1 MFNMTDK
8 KYFKIMLFNIA
19 GLFVLTVFSVIYCV
33 IKTSSVEEIQRTSH
47 IMSIVYLML
56 QLVMEGAA
64 FYYAFRAMVKGST
77 LIKPIMYAKD
87 NVVNPKSKRNALIT
101 FIVSCDIAIFF
112 LITLFP
118 IEVLSFFSLGLRF
131 ALLNCGL
138 LIAVVSLFFFC
149 YVRKREVQ

>member
-8 KYFKIMLFNIA
+8 KYFKTMLFSIA
-19 GLFVLTVFSVIYCV
+19 GLFALTVFSVIFCV
-33 IKTSSVEEIQRTSH
+33 IKTGGVEEVQKTSH
-47 IMSIVYLML
+47 IMSIVYLVF
-56 QLVMEGAA
+56 QLVMEAVA
-64 FYYAFRAMVKGST
+64 FYYAFRAMVKGSS
-77 LIKPIMYAKD
+77 LIRPVMYVKD
-87 NVVNPKSKRNALIT
+87 DIVNRKSKRNAFIT
-101 FIVSCDIAIFF
+101 FVISCNIAIFF

-149 YVRKREVQ
+149 YARKPEVQ

>member
-1 MFNMTDK
+1 MTDK
-8 KYFKIMLFNIA
+8 KYFKIMLFSIA
-19 GLFVLTVFSVIYCV
+19 GLFALTVFSVIYC
-33 IKTSSVEEIQRTSH
+33 IINTSGVEDVQKTSH
-47 IMSIVYLML
+47 IMSMVYLMF
-56 QLVMEGAA
+56 QLVMEAVA

-77 LIKPIMYAKD
+77 FIKPIMYAKD

-101 FIVSCDIAIFF
+101 FVVSCGITIFF

-138 LIAVVSLFFFC
+138 FIAVVSLFFFC
-149 YVRKREVQ
+149 YARKTEVQ

>member
-8 KYFKIMLFNIA
+8 KYFKIMLFSIA

-77 LIKPIMYAKD
+77 FIKPIMYAKD
-87 NVVNPKSKRNALIT
+87 NVVNPKSKRNALIIL
-101 FIVSCDIAIFF
+101 IVSFAIAIFF

-118 IEVLSFFSLGLRF
+118 IEALSFFSLGLRF

-149 YVRKREVQ
+149 YTRKKEAQ

>member
-1 MFNMTDK
+1 MFSMTDK
-8 KYFKIMLFNIA
+8 KYFKIMLFSIA
-19 GLFVLTVFSVIYCV
+19 GLFALTVFSVIYCV
-33 IKTSSVEEIQRTSH
+33 INSSGVEDVQKTSH
-47 IMSIVYLML
+47 IMSIVYLMF
-56 QLVMEGAA
+56 QLAMEGVA

-87 NVVNPKSKRNALIT
+87 DVVNPKSKRNALIT
-101 FIVSCDIAIFF
+101 FIVSCAIAIFF

-149 YVRKREVQ
+149 YARKSEVQ

>member
-8 KYFKIMLFNIA
+8 KYFKIMLFSIA
-19 GLFVLTVFSVIYCV
+19 GLFALTVFSAIYCV

-47 IMSIVYLML
+47 IMSIVYLMF
-56 QLVMEGAA
+56 QLVMEGVA

-101 FIVSCDIAIFF
+101 
-112 LITLFP
+112 LFP

-149 YVRKREVQ
+149 YARKKEVQ

>member
-8 KYFKIMLFNIA
+8 KYFKIMLFSIA
-19 GLFVLTVFSVIYCV
+19 GLFALTVFSAIYCV

-47 IMSIVYLML
+47 IMSIVYLMF
-56 QLVMEGAA
+56 QLVMEGVA

-101 FIVSCDIAIFF
+101 LIVSFAIAIFF

-149 YVRKREVQ
+149 YARKKEVQ